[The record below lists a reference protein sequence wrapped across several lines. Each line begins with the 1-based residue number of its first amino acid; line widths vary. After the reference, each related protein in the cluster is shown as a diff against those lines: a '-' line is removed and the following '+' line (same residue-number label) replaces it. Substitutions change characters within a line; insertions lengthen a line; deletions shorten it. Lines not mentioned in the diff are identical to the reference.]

1 MTNEEREALEV
12 VTSDLEAEIN
22 DRYGSTKD
30 HPAMRR
36 RYDRDMEPV
45 LIARKAL
52 GTQEP
57 DGTT

>member
-52 GTQEP
+52 DTQEK
-57 DGTT
+57 